1 MLYTMI
7 VSILPLFYF
16 AIITRYIFLY
26 YARTMDSRLPAIS
39 THPKQP
45 LSVISSTAPS
55 IDDSSINELVTGFTS
70 LHRRCIMEDATIATF
85 LPPLDDNK
93 MRDFW
98 LGLIQQCRSGTP
110 ESGEKVIVYLAED
123 GAISGVAS
131 LVLPWSQTGN
141 HRAWVEKLM
150 VDGRLRQRGIARR
163 LMDELER
170 IAVEKGKWILVSC
183 RLSEMCSTNK
193 MKLLDTET
201 GSKAEK
207 VYPKLGY
214 VEYGKIPDYS

>member
-1 MLYTMI
+1 M
-7 VSILPLFYF
+7 
-16 AIITRYIFLY
+16 
-26 YARTMDSRLPAIS
+26 MDSRVPAIS
-39 THPKQP
+39 GHPTLP
-45 LSVISSTAPS
+45 LSIISSTARN
-55 IDDSSINELVTGFTS
+55 IDDASINELAAGFTA

-93 MRDFW
+93 MMDFW
-98 LGLIQQCRSGTP
+98 LRLIRQCLSSTP

-131 LVLPWSQTGN
+131 LLLPWSQTGN

-170 IAVEKGKWILVSC
+170 IAVEKGKWILVSPLVISDMQC
-183 RLSEMCSTNK
+183 
-193 MKLLDTET
+193 
-201 GSKAEK
+201 
-207 VYPKLGY
+207 
-214 VEYGKIPDYS
+214 

>member
-1 MLYTMI
+1 
-7 VSILPLFYF
+7 
-16 AIITRYIFLY
+16 
-26 YARTMDSRLPAIS
+26 MDSRLPAVSRHS
-39 THPKQP
+39 TPP
-45 LSVISSTAPS
+45 LSVISSTAQS
-55 IDDSSINELVTGFTS
+55 IDDVSINELAGGFTA

-123 GAISGVAS
+123 GAISGIAS
-131 LVLPWSQTGN
+131 LLLPWSQTGS

-183 RLSEMCSTNK
+183 LVVK
-193 MKLLDTET
+193 DLQ
-201 GSKAEK
+201 
-207 VYPKLGY
+207 Y
-214 VEYGKIPDYS
+214 

>member
-1 MLYTMI
+1 
-7 VSILPLFYF
+7 
-16 AIITRYIFLY
+16 
-26 YARTMDSRLPAIS
+26 
-39 THPKQP
+39 
-45 LSVISSTAPS
+45 
-55 IDDSSINELVTGFTS
+55 
-70 LHRRCIMEDATIATF
+70 MEDATIATF
-85 LPPLDDNK
+85 LPPLNDSK

-98 LGLIQQCRSGTP
+98 LGLIQQCRSSTP

-131 LVLPWSQTGN
+131 LLLPWSQTGN

-170 IAVEKGKWILVSC
+170 IAIEKGKWIL
-183 RLSEMCSTNK
+183 
-193 MKLLDTET
+193 LLDTEK

-214 VEYGKIPDYS
+214 VEYGTIPDYSVSPDGLVLKSETFFYKDLRAVPPTVN

>member
-1 MLYTMI
+1 MKST
-7 VSILPLFYF
+7 VSMH
-16 AIITRYIFLY
+16 
-26 YARTMDSRLPAIS
+26 RTE
-39 THPKQP
+39 P
-45 LSVISSTAPS
+45 LSIISSTAPS
-55 IDDSSINELVTGFTS
+55 IDDASRNELVTGFTA

-110 ESGEKVIVYLAED
+110 ETGEKVIVYLAED

-131 LVLPWSQTGN
+131 LLLPWSQTGN

-170 IAVEKGKWILVSC
+170 IAIEKGKWILVSPLAITDLQYTD
-183 RLSEMCSTNK
+183 RI
-193 MKLLDTET
+193 KLLDTEK

-214 VEYGKIPDYS
+214 VEYGTIPDYSVSPDGLVLKSETFFYKDLRPSHSAAS